1 LTVEGVAVADRVDS
15 ILREWGRRRP
25 DLDTSGLEVVARVL
39 RAAHHLQGA
48 LDDIAASYGLS
59 HQGDLDV
66 LTEIYRT
73 SPERE
78 LTPTELAG
86 ALLLTAGGMTV
97 RLNRLQGAGLIVRTP
112 NPSDGRG
119 VFVRLT
125 PVGTEIADHALTTL
139 LDAEITS
146 IQSLDE
152 SERAQLAGLLR
163 KVLEGLGDVPAFR
176 PPISVARDEP

>member
-1 LTVEGVAVADRVDS
+1 MADRLDS
-15 ILREWGRRRP
+15 ILLEWDRRRP

-39 RAAHHLQGA
+39 RAAHYLQRA

-73 SPERE
+73 SPERD
-78 LTPTELAG
+78 LTPTQLAG

-97 RLNRLQGAGLIVRTP
+97 RLHRLQDAGLIVRSP
-112 NPSDGRG
+112 NPHDGRG
-119 VFVRLT
+119 VFVQLT
-125 PVGTEIADHALTTL
+125 PAGTEIAEHALATL
-139 LDAEITS
+139 LDAQVGS
-146 IQSLDE
+146 IRSLE
-152 SERAQLAGLLR
+152 EAERAQLAGLLR

-176 PPISVARDEP
+176 PPISVARNGT

>member
-1 LTVEGVAVADRVDS
+1 MADRMDD
-15 ILREWGRRRP
+15 ILEEWGRRRP
-25 DLDTSGLEVVARVL
+25 DLDTSGLEVVSRVL
-39 RAAHHLQGA
+39 RAAHFLQGA

-73 SPERE
+73 SPERD

-97 RLNRLQGAGLIVRTP
+97 RLHRLQDAGLIVRTP
-112 NPSDGRG
+112 NPRDGRG

-125 PVGTEIADHALTTL
+125 PAGTEIAEHALSTL
-139 LDAEITS
+139 LDAQVRS
-146 IQSLDE
+146 IAGLGE
-152 SERAQLAGLLR
+152 AERTDLAGLLR

-176 PPISVARDEP
+176 PPISVARGET

>member
-1 LTVEGVAVADRVDS
+1 MADHMDS
-15 ILREWGRRRP
+15 ILEEWGHRRP
-25 DLDTSGLEVVARVL
+25 DLDTSGLAVVARVL
-39 RAAHHLQGA
+39 RAAHHLQGT

-73 SPERE
+73 SPERD

-97 RLNRLQGAGLIVRTP
+97 RLHRLQDGGLIVRTP

-125 PVGTEIADHALTTL
+125 PAGTEIAEHALSTL
-139 LDAEITS
+139 LDAQVTS
-146 IQSLDE
+146 IQGLDDT
-152 SERAQLAGLLR
+152 ERTQLVGLLR
-163 KVLEGLGDVPAFR
+163 KVLEDLGDVPAFR
-176 PPISVARDEP
+176 PPVSVTRGET